1 MYKYLCRKK
10 LMLIMSSNT
19 ILNNTRSAFH
29 FLAMS
34 VLTRQVISLVQLLFC
49 MALNVSIT
57 SIKKVLTFYNP
68 TW

>member
-10 LMLIMSSNT
+10 MMLIMSSNT
-19 ILNNTRSAFH
+19 ILLNNTKSAFH

-57 SIKKVLTFYNP
+57 SIKNVLTYIL
-68 TW
+68 